1 MLYAIAAFM
10 IWGLFPFYFKM
21 FDGVSAFELLIER
34 LLWTCVFL
42 VVALTWRRQWA
53 WLAKVVRQP
62 KVLLVFACSALL
74 ISTNWGVYI
83 WAVQQNRI
91 IETSLG
97 YFISPLLSILMG
109 CIVLRERLRVLQWIA
124 ITCAFLGVAWLT
136 WRTGSLPWV
145 GVCMALT
152 FATYGLLRKVAVLGP
167 LEGLALETFILLPVV
182 LYFTVSALFAGTHA
196 FVNGTWGLKILLMLS
211 GPITAVPLLLFAAGA
226 RQIPLSMLGLIQY
239 ISPTMQFLIGVW
251 LYNEAFGGERLI
263 GFVMIWVALFMTS
276 AEGLWTLWK
285 NKTHAVPK
293 PKP

>member
-1 MLYAIAAFM
+1 MLYAIAAFV

-53 WLAKVVRQP
+53 WMTKVVRQP

-124 ITCAFLGVAWLT
+124 ITCAFTGVAWLT

-167 LEGLALETFILLPVV
+167 LEGLALETFILLPLV
-182 LYFTVSALFAGTHA
+182 LYFTVSSLFAGTHA
-196 FVNGTWGLKILLMLS
+196 FVNGTWDLKILLMLS

-251 LYNEAFGGERLI
+251 LYNEAFGGDRLI

-285 NKTHAVPK
+285 KKSHPAPK
-293 PKP
+293 ATR